1 MSDFVSDFWN
11 LYVVVIVVA
20 SILAC
25 AVLLIVQGKATFTPG
40 KTMGHVWDGDLE
52 EYNNPM
58 PKWWSWMFVIT
69 VIFAFV
75 YLALYPGLGNFK
87 GMLGWTSVGQHKAEV
102 EKMDATVKPLFDKF
116 MAMDMKA
123 VAADKQAM
131 EMGKRLYL
139 TYCMQCHG
147 ADARGAKG
155 FPNLTDA
162 DWQYGGEPEQIKET
176 IANGRMGVMPP
187 HEQLGGDTIKDLAN
201 YVRSLSGLPND
212 ATRTAKGKEAF
223 GSAGCAGCHGMDAK
237 GMHAVGAPN
246 LTDKVWLHGWGE
258 QAIVAM
264 INQGKTNVMPAHE
277 SRLTDEQ
284 IKVLSAYVWSLSN
297 SSALSGK

>member
-25 AVLLIVQGKATFTPG
+25 VVLLIVQGKATFTPG
-40 KTMGHVWDGDLE
+40 KTMGHVWDETLE

-58 PKWWSWMFVIT
+58 PRWWTWMFVIT
-69 VIFAFV
+69 VVFAFV

-87 GMLGWTSVGQHKAEV
+87 GVLGWTSVGQHKVEV
-102 EKMDATVKPLFDKF
+102 DKMNATVKPLFDKY
-116 MAMDMKA
+116 MAMDVKA
-123 VAADKQAM
+123 VAGDKQAM

-155 FPNLTDA
+155 FPNLADA
-162 DWQYGGEPEQIKET
+162 DWLYGGEPEQIKET
-176 IANGRMGVMPP
+176 ISNGRMGVMPP
-187 HEQLGGDTIKDLAN
+187 HAQLGADTIKDLAN
-201 YVRSLSGLPND
+201 FVRSLSGLPND
-212 ATRTAKGKEAF
+212 SVRAAKGKEAF
-223 GSAGCAGCHGMDAK
+223 ASAGCLGCHGPDGK

-246 LTDKVWLHGWGE
+246 LTDKVWLYGSSE
-258 QAIVAM
+258 ATI
-264 INQGKTNVMPAHE
+264 IETITNGRQNKMPAWKE
-277 SRLTDEQ
+277 FLGDA
-284 IKVLSAYVWSLSN
+284 KVHLLSAYVLSLSQG
-297 SSALSGK
+297 AK